1 MRCRLAT
8 PHTTCSNLN
17 NLNTSLDHSSVI
29 SISSWCCLL
38 SLVQT
43 RISDDPV
50 SDFRIR
56 MAYRESEHVRR
67 EVWRLYLCMWSSM
80 SPRQEVRR
88 RVPLLHV
95 ALFSLI
101 DNLIKS
107 KIVPVVLISVLLS
120 YFKSESP
127 DCVSK
132 SAPRIGWSFGYYH
145 ARKLHVWAS

>member
-1 MRCRLAT
+1 
-8 PHTTCSNLN
+8 
-17 NLNTSLDHSSVI
+17 
-29 SISSWCCLL
+29 
-38 SLVQT
+38 
-43 RISDDPV
+43 
-50 SDFRIR
+50 
-56 MAYRESEHVRR
+56 
-67 EVWRLYLCMWSSM
+67 M

-107 KIVPVVLISVLLS
+107 KIVPVVLIFVLLS

-132 SAPRIGWSFGYYH
+132 SAPRIDWSFGYYH